1 MKPMRGQ
8 TLIFLLST
16 AIAIVAVIGFLTL
29 RRAQHL
35 RFATSIHAVPES
47 PYHDLVQL
55 GQPIKVRIDK
65 ASAGRSPL
73 KALAMLLD
81 GDGNKLA
88 DLRPLVIYRLPSGK
102 LTEEVEFP
110 PLGSLPGQRLL
121 AAAVIRLPADSPQSR
136 ERIEAAVVAGQQRHK
151 QLPAVF
157 SNILAASKEL
167 GGHAEL
173 TQVEVREKL

>member
-1 MKPMRGQ
+1 MTGVRGQ
-8 TLIFLLST
+8 TLILFLS
-16 AIAIVAVIGFLTL
+16 ASIAVVAVLGFLTL
-29 RRAQHL
+29 RKAQHL

-47 PYHDLVQL
+47 PYHDLVPL

-81 GDGNKLA
+81 GDGNKIA
-88 DLRPLVIYRLPSGK
+88 DLRPLTTLRLPTGK
-102 LTEEVEFP
+102 LTEEVVFP
-110 PLGSLPGQRLL
+110 PLTSLPGQRLL
-121 AAAVIRLPADSPQSR
+121 AAAVLRLPEDSPEAR
-136 ERIEAAVVAGQQRHK
+136 ARIEAALVAGQRRHK
-151 QLPAVF
+151 KLPAVF
-157 SNILAASKEL
+157 SNLLAASKEA

>member
-1 MKPMRGQ
+1 MNGVRGQ
-8 TLIFLLST
+8 TIIAILST
-16 AIAIVAVIGFLTL
+16 AIAVVAVVGFLTL
-29 RRAQHL
+29 RKAQHL

-47 PYHDLVQL
+47 PYRDLLPL

-73 KALAMLLD
+73 KALGLLLD
-81 GDGNKLA
+81 GEGMRLSE
-88 DLRPLVIYRLPSGK
+88 LRPLITYRLPSGK
-102 LTEEVEFP
+102 LTEEAEFP
-110 PLGSLPGQRLL
+110 PLVSMPGQRLL
-121 AAAVIRLPADSPQSR
+121 AAVVLRLPEDSPAAR
-136 ERIEAAVVAGQQRHK
+136 GRIETALVAGQQRK
-151 QLPAVF
+151 KKLPAVF

>member
-1 MKPMRGQ
+1 MTGMRGQ
-8 TLIFLLST
+8 TLILLLST
-16 AIAIVAVIGFLTL
+16 AIAVVAVVGFLTL

-47 PYHDLVQL
+47 PYHDLVPL

-73 KALAMLLD
+73 KALALLLD
-81 GDGNKLA
+81 GDGNKVA
-88 DLRPLVIYRLPSGK
+88 ELRPLQIATLPSGK
-102 LTEEVEFP
+102 LTEEAVFP
-110 PLGSLPGQRLL
+110 PLTRLPGQRLL
-121 AAAVIRLPADSPQSR
+121 ATAVLRLPVDSPEAR
-136 ERIEAAVVAGQQRHK
+136 ARIEAAIIAGQQRHK

>member
-1 MKPMRGQ
+1 MNSVRGKS
-8 TLIFLLST
+8 LILVFAAL
-16 AIAIVAVIGFLTL
+16 IAVVAVVGFFTL

-47 PYHDLVQL
+47 PYADLVPL
-55 GQPIKVRIDK
+55 GEPIKVRIDK
-65 ASAGRSPL
+65 ASAGHSPL

-81 GDGNKLA
+81 GDGNQLA
-88 DLRPLVIYRLPSGK
+88 GLRPLSIYRLPSGK
-102 LTEEVEFP
+102 LTEEAEFS
-110 PLGSLPGQRLL
+110 PLVAMPGQRLL
-121 AAAVIRLPADSPQSR
+121 AAAVLRLPEDTPQVR
-136 ERIEAAVVAGQQRHK
+136 ARIDAALIAGQRRNK

-157 SNILAASKEL
+157 SNILAACKEL

>member
-1 MKPMRGQ
+1 MRGK
-8 TLIFLLST
+8 TLILVLST
-16 AIAIVAVIGFLTL
+16 AIAIVAVVGFLTL

-47 PYHDLVQL
+47 PYHDLVPL

-65 ASAGRSPL
+65 ASAGHSPL
-73 KALAMLLD
+73 LAVALLLD
-81 GDGNKLA
+81 GEGSKLA
-88 DLRPLVIYRLPSGK
+88 DLQALSIYKLPSGK
-102 LTEEVEFP
+102 LAEEAVFP
-110 PLGSLPGQRLL
+110 PLTRLPGQRLL
-121 AAAVIRLPADSPQSR
+121 AAAVIRLPVDSPAAR
-136 ERIEAAVVAGQQRHK
+136 ARIDAAVTAGQQRHQK
-151 QLPAVF
+151 LPAVF